1 MRSLIPFDG
10 LFGDTVLDHFFD
22 DVPTIYKD
30 YVSVPKADIED
41 LKDHYEVTCDMP
53 GYTKDEIQVTYENGI
68 LSLSAKRED
77 TKETKDADRKFIRRE
92 RSSAGFQRQFA
103 VSGVQK
109 QQRSRQ
115 RLKLYKSCM
124 TTYTYFLSRRSRALL
139 TMHHVSEEPL
149 FLWSYVPFPSIKPKI
164 SQCIPDA

>member
-1 MRSLIPFDG
+1 MISLIPFDG

-68 LSLSAKRED
+68 LSLSATRED

-92 RSSAGFQRQFA
+92 GRGNQSQPEGWRFE
-103 VSGVQK
+103 
-109 QQRSRQ
+109 
-115 RLKLYKSCM
+115 
-124 TTYTYFLSRRSRALL
+124 SRAPEIRE
-139 TMHHVSEEPL
+139 T
-149 FLWSYVPFPSIKPKI
+149 
-164 SQCIPDA
+164 

>member
-77 TKETKDADRKFIRRE
+77 TKETKEASLKDGVLKVE
-92 RSSAGFQRQFA
+92 LPK
-103 VSGVQK
+103 SGK
-109 QQRSRQ
+109 P
-115 RLKLYKSCM
+115 
-124 TTYTYFLSRRSRALL
+124 
-139 TMHHVSEEPL
+139 EIEP
-149 FLWSYVPFPSIKPKI
+149 SHKI
-164 SQCIPDA
+164 QID

>member
-92 RSSAGFQRQFA
+92 RSFRRFPASVRREWRQGRGHQSQPEGWRFE
-103 VSGVQK
+103 
-109 QQRSRQ
+109 
-115 RLKLYKSCM
+115 
-124 TTYTYFLSRRSRALL
+124 SRAPEIRE
-139 TMHHVSEEPL
+139 T
-149 FLWSYVPFPSIKPKI
+149 
-164 SQCIPDA
+164 

>member
-53 GYTKDEIQVTYENGI
+53 GYTKDEIQGH
-68 LSLSAKRED
+68 LRKRYPVPVR
-77 TKETKDADRKFIRRE
+77 KERRHEGNE
-92 RSSAGFQRQFA
+92 R
-103 VSGVQK
+103 
-109 QQRSRQ
+109 
-115 RLKLYKSCM
+115 
-124 TTYTYFLSRRSRALL
+124 RRS
-139 TMHHVSEEPL
+139 
-149 FLWSYVPFPSIKPKI
+149 
-164 SQCIPDA
+164 

>member
-92 RSSAGFQRQFA
+92 RSFAGFQRQFA
-103 VSGVQK
+103 VSGVK
-109 QQRSRQ
+109 EEGIKAS
-115 RLKLYKSCM
+115 LKHG
-124 TTYTYFLSRRSRALL
+124 R
-139 TMHHVSEEPL
+139 
-149 FLWSYVPFPSIKPKI
+149 
-164 SQCIPDA
+164 

>member
-92 RSSAGFQRQFA
+92 RSSAGLQRQFA
-103 VSGVQK
+103 VSGVK
-109 QQRSRQ
+109 EEGIKAS
-115 RLKLYKSCM
+115 LKDGVLKVELPKSGKP
-124 TTYTYFLSRRSRALL
+124 
-139 TMHHVSEEPL
+139 EIEP
-149 FLWSYVPFPSIKPKI
+149 SHKI
-164 SQCIPDA
+164 QID

>member
-92 RSSAGFQRQFA
+92 RSFAGFQSQFA
-103 VSGVQK
+103 VSGVK
-109 QQRSRQ
+109 EEGIKAS
-115 RLKLYKSCM
+115 LKDGVLKVELPKSGKP
-124 TTYTYFLSRRSRALL
+124 RI
-139 TMHHVSEEPL
+139 EP
-149 FLWSYVPFPSIKPKI
+149 SHKI
-164 SQCIPDA
+164 QID